1 MHEFMTVQEV
11 ADYLR
16 VSERTVYDW
25 ASKGQIPCG
34 KFGATWRFKRDQ
46 IEQWINGKLNKEDE
60 SRPLTI
66 SNILS
71 PKRISFLS
79 AATKQQALEQLIDLI
94 STSSAIENIDELRQ
108 AVFEREKLMSTA
120 IGFGIAV
127 PHVRLSSV
135 KKLVMALGI
144 SRAGINDYDSLDG
157 QPVKAIFLIAAA
169 KDQHV
174 QHIKTLALIGGF
186 VKDDNFRRSLFSAEN
201 QIDVYNLLTG
211 QKNE

>member
-1 MHEFMTVQEV
+1 MTVQEV

-60 SRPLTI
+60 SQPLTI

-79 AATKQQALEQLIDLI
+79 AVTKQQAIEQIIELI
-94 STSSAIENIDELRQ
+94 STSDAIENVAELRD
-108 AVFEREKLMSTA
+108 AVLEREKLMSTA
-120 IGFGIAV
+120 IGLGIAV

-135 KKLVMALGI
+135 KRLVMALGI

-174 QHIKTLALIGGF
+174 RHIKTLALIGGF
-186 VKDDNFRRSLFSAEN
+186 AKDDIARRSLFSAQSESE
-201 QIDVYNLLTG
+201 VYKLLTG
-211 QKNE
+211 KNYE